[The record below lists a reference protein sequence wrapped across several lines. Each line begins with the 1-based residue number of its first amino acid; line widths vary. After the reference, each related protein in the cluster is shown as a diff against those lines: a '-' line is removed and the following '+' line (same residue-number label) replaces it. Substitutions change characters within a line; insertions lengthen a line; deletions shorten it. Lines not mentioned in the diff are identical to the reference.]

1 MNVAKQPTVTIMP
14 EYHATAMCDCAG
26 WVNKASD
33 EAGIAFAEVMPSSD
47 AEVEYDFEV
56 TAINTLQH
64 HHMNAYMH
72 AHQYTPCC
80 MCMHTCMDA
89 HKDAHMDG
97 CTSGCMHLHCTRAHK
112 HKCTCPCW
120 ACVRICIAC
129 THMHMHRMDCDTESN
144 LLSCPRHVSHGQ
156 HIST

>member
-47 AEVEYDFEV
+47 AEVEYGFEV

-64 HHMNAYMH
+64 HPHERIHARAPVHTVLHVH
-72 AHQYTPCC
+72 AH
-80 MCMHTCMDA
+80 MH
-89 HKDAHMDG
+89 G
-97 CTSGCMHLHCTRAHK
+97 CT
-112 HKCTCPCW
+112 
-120 ACVRICIAC
+120 
-129 THMHMHRMDCDTESN
+129 
-144 LLSCPRHVSHGQ
+144 
-156 HIST
+156 